1 MSVLHN
7 TIAPAGSV
15 HISSSLLR
23 SPCLIRCLFFCFSP
37 RIVHVVS
44 FNSSP
49 SSVQT
54 MFLNKC
60 MVVGSLLVMAAQTAT
75 AVQCNTITTSS
86 TPNLA
91 TLCASPTYTGV
102 LELPDNQNCANSPC
116 SGADAATCCVA
127 AVSVCPLFHTANVD
141 YSGADYDGAGTAAGA
156 SYAFSCNPGYQPTG
170 VATCA
175 NDGRAWAI
183 PQPTCEKTN
192 GDNGPPPCVAHC
204 NWDNDNCPQD
214 CDTSSCPARKN

>member
-1 MSVLHN
+1 M
-7 TIAPAGSV
+7 
-15 HISSSLLR
+15 
-23 SPCLIRCLFFCFSP
+23 
-37 RIVHVVS
+37 VS

-192 GDNGPPPCVAHC
+192 GDNEPPACVAHC